1 MLRGGTIDTSSGGK
15 SLRHWQAT
23 KMRLQPLPRMNL
35 KLHLLLPDQATEVID
50 LTNASIPCV
59 IGRDSEVSQVV
70 LVDSQASRAHCS
82 IDIVD
87 EEVMVEDMG
96 SRNGTWLNGQRIT
109 RERAFHGDI
118 VKIGR
123 SHVTFEIGDNKPV
136 EPLVGQ
142 RLGGFELQE
151 VTGRGRYGTV
161 FKGQQINLNRPV
173 AVKVLAEEYRDDP
186 ERVQA
191 FLTEARRAG
200 RLNHAHLVQV
210 HDVCQVGEKYLLIM
224 ELMKCS
230 AADMLREHGPFDDVS
245 VIRVLQH
252 VGRALAYAESQRL
265 VHRDVKPDNILVNE
279 EGLYKLADLGIAAP
293 IAANGVAKQERIF
306 GSPHYVAP
314 EQARGGAID
323 ARADL
328 YALGA
333 TAWQL
338 LTGQTLF
345 QGSNRQ
351 VVLHHLNT
359 EIPDLSEIV
368 PDANPDLIELI
379 EDLLE
384 KEPDDRPKN
393 AAEVVTRADEMA
405 KQPPRSAERAAE
417 NAAPKARAV
426 KRVRR
431 RRRYRS

>member
-1 MLRGGTIDTSSGGK
+1 MLRGGTIDTLCSGK
-15 SLRHWQAT
+15 SLRHWQGDNSRLEPAT
-23 KMRLQPLPRMNL
+23 RMNL
-35 KLHLLLPDQATEVID
+35 KLYLSLPDQTSQVID
-50 LTNASIPCV
+50 LSQSTMPRV
-59 IGRDSEVSQVV
+59 VGRDSEVSQVV
-70 LVDSQASRAHCS
+70 LPDSQASRAHCS

-109 RERAFHGDI
+109 RDRAYHGDI
-118 VKIGR
+118 IKIGR
-123 SHVTFEIGDNKPV
+123 SHITFEIGDNKPI

-173 AVKVLAEEYRDDP
+173 AIKVLAEEYRDDP

-200 RLNHAHLVQV
+200 RLNHGHLVQV
-210 HDVCQVGEKYLLIM
+210 HDVCQVGDKYLFIM

-230 AADMLREHGPFDDVS
+230 TADILRDHGPLDDVS

-252 VGRALAYAESQRL
+252 IARALAYAESQRL
-265 VHRDVKPDNILVNE
+265 VHRDVKPDNILVND
-279 EGLYKLADLGIAAP
+279 EGLYKLADLGIAAS
-293 IAANGVAKQERIF
+293 ISDNGVAKQERIF

-314 EQARGGAID
+314 EQARGGSID
-323 ARADL
+323 GRADL

-359 EIPDLSEIV
+359 EIPDLSDLV
-368 PDANPDLIELI
+368 PEANQDLIELI

-384 KEPDDRPKN
+384 KDPADRPKN
-393 AAEVVTRADEMA
+393 AAEVITRADEIA
-405 KQPPRSAERAAE
+405 KQPPRPANAPAPASAAKPRAI
-417 NAAPKARAV
+417 

-431 RRRYRS
+431 IRRNR